1 MEECVICLSE
11 ITSTENI
18 TTLGCCKKQMHAA
31 CYAQCLVNKPECPL
45 CRTEHVAINIP
56 TPEQGVRV
64 ITVVRDLSPRTV
76 RIFTGLYFVL
86 LMLYL
91 YPPHPQ
97 P

>member
-11 ITSTENI
+11 IQTSDTV
-18 TTLGCCKKQMHAA
+18 TTLGCCKQQLHSL
-31 CYAQCLVNKPECPL
+31 CYAKCLLQKAECPL
-45 CRTEHVAINIP
+45 CRAQHIAVDIP
-56 TPEQGVRV
+56 TPEQRVRV
-64 ITVVRDLSPRTV
+64 VTVIRDLSPRTV